1 MQCFTIGQSNQ
12 SITGWKGGL
21 DEGAKA
27 VALWFGSISR
37 YFFGVVCKP
46 GKSAAAKV
54 DGGKS
59 QCLDRERSRF

>member
-1 MQCFTIGQSNQ
+1 MLHNWQSNQ

-21 DEGAKA
+21 DEGAKT

-46 GKSAAAKV
+46 GKSAAAEV
-54 DGGKS
+54 DDGKS
-59 QCLDRERSRF
+59 